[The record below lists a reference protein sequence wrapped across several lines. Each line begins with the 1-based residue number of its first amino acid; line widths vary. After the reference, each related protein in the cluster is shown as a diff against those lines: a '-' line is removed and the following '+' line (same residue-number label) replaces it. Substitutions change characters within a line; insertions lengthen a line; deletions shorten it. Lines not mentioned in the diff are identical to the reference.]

1 MNALLSAQYLQ
12 NWPITIFKT
21 YTHRFHAKAQ
31 VNFKNL
37 IKQRYPAKVWIIWR
51 SSLINQSRVFK
62 LIELWLQKKWSQFMF
77 YIAWHFCCQIISI
90 KDSWSKKCLDII
102 VVKPLKSLSINLY
115 NANTTGRLSRH
126 LIISKISGYR
136 LIFLISGFARYSW
149 YY

>member
-62 LIELWLQKKWSQFMF
+62 LTELWLQKKWSQFMF

-90 KDSWSKKCLDII
+90 KDSWSKKCLGTIHKLRGQEDIHTWSEKCRFLSTFI
-102 VVKPLKSLSINLY
+102 VKNLSMHIH
-115 NANTTGRLSRH
+115 T
-126 LIISKISGYR
+126 
-136 LIFLISGFARYSW
+136 W
-149 YY
+149 